1 MGTGVVVAAAG
12 VVDEDEA
19 GFRVMLLLIVTK
31 LVEITDFDM
40 LATLVDVIG
49 IKDEIAVV
57 LVDDVTGTVG
67 RAVVISE
74 TWVALVDCIIL
85 ICVVGSTATNVGA
98 DRTEK
103 ELPGT
108 WVTGVATVIGQTVVY
123 RMLVI
128 VTTFPIGQFVTVVG
142 QAVTVDRYVVYIVEV
157 VNCAVV
163 VGAMVVVT
171 GQTVV

>member
-1 MGTGVVVAAAG
+1 MANRPQLIVWEPAPPPNRMAAG

-74 TWVALVDCIIL
+74 T
-85 ICVVGSTATNVGA
+85 
-98 DRTEK
+98 
-103 ELPGT
+103 
-108 WVTGVATVIGQTVVY
+108 
-123 RMLVI
+123 
-128 VTTFPIGQFVTVVG
+128 
-142 QAVTVDRYVVYIVEV
+142 
-157 VNCAVV
+157 
-163 VGAMVVVT
+163 
-171 GQTVV
+171 

>member
-1 MGTGVVVAAAG
+1 MANRPQLIVWEPAPPPNRMGTGVVVAAAG

-74 TWVALVDCIIL
+74 T
-85 ICVVGSTATNVGA
+85 
-98 DRTEK
+98 
-103 ELPGT
+103 
-108 WVTGVATVIGQTVVY
+108 
-123 RMLVI
+123 
-128 VTTFPIGQFVTVVG
+128 
-142 QAVTVDRYVVYIVEV
+142 
-157 VNCAVV
+157 
-163 VGAMVVVT
+163 
-171 GQTVV
+171 